1 MVPSGSPRDP
11 CLSPKLL
18 PYYCGAL
25 TSVPHQHPR
34 AHRRLVWTHG
44 NSSPRG
50 APSGSTAHR
59 HPQFEQRTELLT
71 ETAPQPC
78 AHRRVTTICAQCAS
92 PSRETSAL
100 PSSVPSSTP
109 RVAPTSRP
117 TSGPD
122 IWSPFA
128 WLRLLSLSLCPMAHQ
143 AWHQDDTSE
152 CCAQHE
158 TKCSPIVTLTLTP
171 TAERQGSSPRGAA
184 PS

>member
-1 MVPSGSPRDP
+1 VDRPEIRAFRQNSSPTTVVR
-11 CLSPKLL
+11 SL
-18 PYYCGAL
+18 PFR
-25 TSVPHQHPR
+25 TSTHGRIDVWYG
-34 AHRRLVWTHG
+34 LWTHG